1 MKKIIL
7 VLLVLLS
14 MFDDKIRV
22 IAVDPDVVFSM
33 SCDRDVIYKNEEV
46 SLSLCAKALHEV
58 NISTFKLSIKF
69 DSEKLIFKE
78 LSAFSPVG
86 DSEIKYNLNESML
99 DVIFLTEDDGIN
111 LQTDQELKLIE
122 FDFKA
127 LKTSNEKLLID
138 SEVDGVG
145 NFDEK
150 YLYTSTV
157 NDIYINV
164 SSAPKFD
171 CRLSALEPSEGLL
184 SPDFSPDIFDYTL
197 EVPADCSEI
206 DFDTVTCDENASVK
220 ISKHRL
226 KKPGE
231 ETKIK
236 ISAKSPDKKNK
247 LVYHV
252 LVKRDPKEIEK
263 DTKVENKNS
272 NKNSSKNK
280 KSKDKTNA
288 KQSGKNKE
296 VKNGHPQKSLD
307 KKLSQAKGTEEITNQ
322 QAANEQTL
330 DIDSSDNIPTLILRE
345 NGFSFI
351 IFCIVIAF
359 TFLCLFFIWKRKK

>member
-1 MKKIIL
+1 
-7 VLLVLLS
+7 
-14 MFDDKIRV
+14 MFDIQVRV
-22 IAVDPDVVFSM
+22 KANDPDVIFSM

-46 SLSLCAKALHEV
+46 SLSLCAKGIREV

-69 DSEKLIFKE
+69 DSEKLNFKE

-99 DVIFLTEDDGIN
+99 DVIFLTEDDGIT
-111 LQTDQELKLIE
+111 LQAGQELKLIE

-127 LKTSNEKLLID
+127 LKPSPEKLLID
-138 SEVDGVG
+138 SEVEGVG

-171 CRLSALEPSEGLL
+171 CRLSLLEPSEGLL
-184 SPDFSPDIFDYTL
+184 LPDFSPDVFDYII

-206 DFDTVTCDENASVK
+206 DFDTLTFDENTSVK
-220 ISKHRL
+220 ISKHKL
-226 KKPGE
+226 KKAGE

-236 ISAKSPDKKNK
+236 ISTQSPDKKNK

-252 LVKRDPKEIEK
+252 LVKREPKENEK
-263 DTKVENKNS
+263 DMESENKKSSKSKSKKVNS
-272 NKNSSKNK
+272 KTKDKQYSKNK
-280 KSKDKTNA
+280 DSKNSTTRKSSDKN
-288 KQSGKNKE
+288 
-296 VKNGHPQKSLD
+296 
-307 KKLSQAKGTEEITNQ
+307 LSQTKNSDEITSQ
-322 QAANEQTL
+322 PSINEQNL
-330 DIDSSDNIPTLILRE
+330 DIDSSDDIRTLIFKE
-345 NGFSFI
+345 NGFSFMIFFIVI
-351 IFCIVIAF
+351 IF
-359 TFLCLFFIWKRKK
+359 TFVCLFFIWKRKK